1 MTFPAIPVTEERG
14 AATER
19 VPTAGCCGGGRGR
32 RWLAAQTERGE
43 AAASGGCDG
52 GRGRRRLA
60 AAMRR
65 SWRPIEERRSLL
77 GRRPE
82 RVCDLMRFIFYFS
95 DYDLVS

>member
-43 AAASGGCDG
+43 AAASGGVWRLRRREGAAAAGGCDG
-52 GRGRRRLA
+52 EAIAPGKKARTCL
-60 AAMRR
+60 
-65 SWRPIEERRSLL
+65 
-77 GRRPE
+77 
-82 RVCDLMRFIFYFS
+82 RFNEIYF
-95 DYDLVS
+95 LFF